1 MIKLKEFKALWSVS
15 YRMGKKRRVEG
26 AGKSPVAAG
35 GVGVAA
41 KKKKEDPNSS
51 LNSGNLKAPG
61 LIYFYW
67 VWICSSKGWCRIC
80 S

>member
-1 MIKLKEFKALWSVS
+1 
-15 YRMGKKRRVEG
+15 MGKKRRVEG

-51 LNSGNLKAPG
+51 LNSGKSKIA
-61 LIYFYW
+61 LIRFFG
-67 VWICSSKGWCRIC
+67 WIWIHSLQGRSRIRTLY
-80 S
+80 SAVNKPKIND

>member
-1 MIKLKEFKALWSVS
+1 
-15 YRMGKKRRVEG
+15 MGKKRRVEG
-26 AGKSPVAAG
+26 AGKSPAAAG

-67 VWICSSKGWCRIC
+67 V
-80 S
+80 